1 MQNPG
6 TNKSP
11 RTTSPPVYQR
21 YLPLLADLTS
31 IDKQGFGQDLL
42 AGTITA
48 ILLVPQAL
56 AYALLAGLPPEVG
69 LYASVIPPI
78 IYAFTGTSRTLA
90 VGPVA
95 VAAVMVAA
103 ALAPYAGDDPA
114 KYLTGALILS
124 ALSGVIMLVM
134 GLLRLGWLTNFISHP
149 VLSGFTTGAA
159 IFIVGTQLASLTGI
173 SIPRGSSFAELL
185 QTLVTDI
192 KHLNPATATFGII
205 AIVLLALAR
214 DPLVRFFS
222 GRGMKKD
229 TATVI
234 GRTAPLM
241 VVIGAII
248 VASALGAKDSL
259 NVAVVGTVP
268 QGLPGLSLGFLQQPG
283 WLELLPSA
291 VMIAV
296 IGYVESISV
305 AKVLAFR
312 RREKIDPDQEFRA
325 LGLTNM
331 VASCAGAMP
340 VAGGFSRS
348 MVNFD
353 AGARTQVAGVV
364 TALLVGLAAF
374 FFTGLLG
381 NLPKSVLSAIIIV
394 AVWQLIDFKS
404 LKHTWHYDRGDGL
417 AQAATLF
424 GVLAFGIEHALMLGV
439 SLALILFL
447 YRTSRPHI
455 AVVGRVP
462 DSEHYRNIYRHK
474 VETWPNLLLV
484 RIDENIY
491 FANIP
496 QVETELHHLIVEHEE
511 LTDVVLIFSG
521 VAYVDSSGLEM
532 LENIEQELSA
542 SGVRLH
548 LAEVKGPVM
557 DRLESSELCARLG
570 AERIYLSTEKAV
582 KKLTNHSA
590 AN

>member
-1 MQNPG
+1 M
-6 TNKSP
+6 NK
-11 RTTSPPVYQR
+11 PPKQSHPSAYRR
-21 YLPLLADLTS
+21 YLPLLADLQG
-31 IDKQGFGQDLL
+31 IDKTRFGQDLL

-124 ALSGVIMLVM
+124 ALSGAIMLVM

-149 VLSGFTTGAA
+149 VLTGFTTGAA
-159 IFIVGTQLASLTGI
+159 IFIVGTQLAALTGI
-173 SIPRGSSFAELL
+173 SVPRGVSFSTLL
-185 QTLVTDI
+185 QTLITDI
-192 KHLNPATATFGII
+192 TSLNPATAIFGIT
-205 AIVLLALAR
+205 AIVLLAMAR
-214 DPLVRFFS
+214 EPLVNFLSR
-222 GRGMKKD
+222 RGINKD
-229 TATVI
+229 TATVL
-234 GRTAPLM
+234 GRTAPLL
-241 VVIGAII
+241 VVISAIVI
-248 VASALGAKDSL
+248 ATTLDAKDTL
-259 NVAVVGTVP
+259 NIAVVGVVP
-268 QGLPGLSLGFLQQPG
+268 QGLPGLSIGFLGQPG

-325 LGLTNM
+325 LGLTNI

-353 AGARTQVAGVV
+353 AGARTQLAGIV

-394 AVWQLIDFKS
+394 AVWQLIDFQS
-404 LKHTWHYDRGDGL
+404 LKHTWRYDRGDGV

-439 SLALILFL
+439 SLALLLFL

-455 AVVGRVP
+455 AVVGRVG
-462 DSEHYRNIYRHK
+462 DTEHYRNIHRHK
-474 VETWPNLLLV
+474 VKTWSSLLLV

-496 QVETELHHLIVEHEE
+496 QVETELHNLIVERNE

-521 VAYVDSSGLEM
+521 VAYLDTSGLEM
-532 LENIEQELSA
+532 LETIEEELTS
-542 SGVRLH
+542 SGIQLH

-557 DRLESSELCARLG
+557 DRLEGSELCNKLG
-570 AERIYLSTEKAV
+570 TKRIYLSTENAV
-582 KKLTNHSA
+582 ARLIDRSA
-590 AN
+590 QS